1 MPNFKQQ
8 KTLSFKQKEY
18 LKSLTG
24 GTPEMMKELKTALAY
39 CSIAHYAANRRRN
52 IRKLLS
58 TGGYYDEKRA
68 IRLQSELENI
78 LEFAYKIHK
87 LK

>member
-1 MPNFKQQ
+1 MPNFKEQ
-8 KTLSFKQKEY
+8 KTLSFRQKEY
-18 LKSLTG
+18 FKSLK
-24 GTPEMMKELKTALAY
+24 GTPEMLNELKTALAY
-39 CSIAHYAANRRRN
+39 CSIAHYAANRRRT

-68 IRLQSELENI
+68 MRLQGELENI

-87 LK
+87 MK